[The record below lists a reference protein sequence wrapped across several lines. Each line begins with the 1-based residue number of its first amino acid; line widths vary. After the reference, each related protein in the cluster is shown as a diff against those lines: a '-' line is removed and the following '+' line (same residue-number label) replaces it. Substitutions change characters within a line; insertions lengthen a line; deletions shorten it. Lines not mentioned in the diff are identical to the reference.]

1 MSSTS
6 SPPSPLDEK
15 PTLSHDSH
23 ETQDVNGSGSGRLHA
38 LEQLEILPQM
48 LQEGILFAGSGA
60 ALLLQAALPAIR
72 EVENEN
78 TNSQALVTELLDAL
92 QAHLGY
98 LSTLVFGK
106 RDERKTLLD
115 MLQRG
120 EAPGLGGGRNNRFA
134 HHPALQKW
142 MAATLYATATDF
154 YQRVYGRV
162 DYQTAQRAYSE
173 FGLLMNCLG
182 IPAGT
187 WPETRQAFWSYW
199 DDQVGKLT
207 VSTDAAQVAKDLRES
222 TDMPKWVQNMK
233 PFLHAVTIEMLPPN
247 LRDSYSLKSTAST
260 RILYRTWMGFSVAV
274 YPAMPNKWRGYPLRY
289 YQDKL
294 RGKLN
299 VV

>member
-15 PTLSHDSH
+15 PNVDQSDLDAPT
-23 ETQDVNGSGSGRLHA
+23 SGAGRLHA

-72 EVENEN
+72 EVETDSTSN
-78 TNSQALVTELLDAL
+78 QALATELLDAL

-98 LSTLVFGK
+98 ISTFVFGS

-115 MLQRG
+115 MLQRN
-120 EAPGLGGGRNNRFA
+120 EAPGLGGGRNNRFT

-162 DYQTAQRAYSE
+162 DYQTARRAYSE
-173 FGLLMNCLG
+173 FGLLINCLEATKMVWA
-182 IPAGT
+182 I
-187 WPETRQAFWSYW
+187 
-199 DDQVGKLT
+199 
-207 VSTDAAQVAKDLRES
+207 
-222 TDMPKWVQNMK
+222 
-233 PFLHAVTIEMLPPN
+233 
-247 LRDSYSLKSTAST
+247 
-260 RILYRTWMGFSVAV
+260 
-274 YPAMPNKWRGYPLRY
+274 
-289 YQDKL
+289 
-294 RGKLN
+294 
-299 VV
+299 